1 MNIITLSA
9 PLVIVALP
17 QSIQQPLLDCLD
29 TLPNHTINYA
39 DKVTKTDWKTDN
51 PRPYWQLLHPHI
63 IPVLDT
69 FTQKVDIQDYTL
81 SEPWF
86 QQYHKTDTHGWHRH
100 PQSVYNVVYYLELPH
115 DSHPTVLRNPLNIQQ
130 MITPNVQ
137 QGDLLIF
144 PAFITHCSP
153 PNPSSQRK
161 SIIAFNIV

>member
-9 PLVIVALP
+9 PLVTVSLP

-29 TLPNHTINYA
+29 TLPNHIINHT
-39 DKVTKTDWKTDN
+39 DRVTKTDWELDQ

-63 IPVLDT
+63 IPVIDT
-69 FTQKVDIQDYTL
+69 FTQQVDIQDYTL

-86 QQYHKTDTHGWHRH
+86 QQYHQTDTHCWHRH
-100 PQSVYNVVYYLELPH
+100 PKSVYNVVYYLELPP

-144 PAFITHCSP
+144 PSFITHCSP
-153 PNPSSQRK
+153 PNPSTHRK